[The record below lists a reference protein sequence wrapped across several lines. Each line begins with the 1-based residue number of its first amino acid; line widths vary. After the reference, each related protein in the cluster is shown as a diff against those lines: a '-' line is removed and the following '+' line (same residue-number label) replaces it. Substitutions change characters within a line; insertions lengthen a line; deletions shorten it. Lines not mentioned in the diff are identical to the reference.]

1 MISFSFPERPDLPCW
16 NIEAAQA
23 IELCVSPGNSA
34 LEAQLEI
41 NSGGPL
47 YALIEDAELP
57 GFRTF
62 GDFLASRDGG
72 AVARECCFLEITELE
87 GGRDIQVLNST
98 IQVTKGS
105 KEHLWLQW
113 NGMVS
118 LSDVSSGALI
128 NTAFELVCEVLVVFD
143 WQLEVARG
151 PHISVD
157 PACSRGGDQPEQLNR
172 FLRRASE
179 VLEVLGRSSDAAQR
193 ETMPPADC
201 ISKVVLYDLEWED
214 CVVCRSRSSHGAAAL
229 WVELHLDRRYV
240 VARRPG
246 IGSSRSA
253 IDLQVEAEVRRTEVV
268 ASTAEA
274 WHAALGQPPGSAARE
289 QGPFPDAEAAVL
301 SVAEAKDIFC
311 AFARWKEVP
320 EPFKIVP
327 A

>member
-1 MISFSFPERPDLPCW
+1 MDPLP
-16 NIEAAQA
+16 AAA
-23 IELCVSPGNSA
+23 PAVLWPHIVSRG
-34 LEAQLEI
+34 I
-41 NSGGPL
+41 C
-47 YALIEDAELP
+47 
-57 GFRTF
+57 
-62 GDFLASRDGG
+62 DFLSPFEDLYRAASR
-72 AVARECCFLEITELE
+72 
-87 GGRDIQVLNST
+87 
-98 IQVTKGS
+98 
-105 KEHLWLQW
+105 
-113 NGMVS
+113 NGMVAWT
-118 LSDVSSGALI
+118 DVSTGAI
-128 NTAFELVCEVLVVFD
+128 TNTPFELVCEVLVVFD

-157 PACSRGGDQPEQLNR
+157 PECSRGGDQPEQLDK

-193 ETMPPADC
+193 ESMPPGDR

-214 CVVCRSRSSHGAAAL
+214 CAVCRSRSSEGATAL

-246 IGSSRSA
+246 TGSSRSA
-253 IDLQVEAEVRRTEVV
+253 VDLQGEAEARRTEVV
-268 ASTAEA
+268 AATAED

-301 SVAEAKDIFC
+301 SVAEAKEIFR

-320 EPFKIVP
+320 EPFKILP